1 MSRARTFL
9 TIVIPSMLAG
19 GLIFSS
25 AFTRADAGPDAALGF
40 WPAAGQLGGT
50 TLAQAAPTPPV
61 APRPPA
67 PPAPAPAAPPA
78 PPAPPRHTGSGVS
91 VTIKDGK
98 VDISGV
104 DELVSEQ
111 LENAKKSI
119 ESSPLPADVKAK
131 LRAKLD
137 RTRAIIG
144 KRLANTKN
152 LSPEQLGEEMGKLGE
167 EIGKEME
174 GFGDEME
181 RFGEQM
187 DKQFGN
193 LNVHVHSHHKK
204 GSAHDDDDDDDD
216 DTAGVPMAP
225 DVDIDADDDGMK
237 EAIKDLGD
245 LALKPAQ
252 RDAITKL
259 RKDSDKTVGDAKKQ
273 LDQLASKLHDA
284 LGNAAI
290 TDADVA
296 KYVDQISAQEAAIRK
311 ARLLAWVNAR
321 RVLDDA
327 QRKKVEDA
335 AKKKTK

>member
-1 MSRARTFL
+1 MSRARTFF

-19 GLIFSS
+19 GLIFGS

-40 WPAAGQLGGT
+40 WPAAGRLGGT
-50 TLAQAAPTPPV
+50 TLAQAAPAPPA

-67 PPAPAPAAPPA
+67 PSPAPPPA
-78 PPAPPRHTGSGVS
+78 PPAPPRHAGSGVS
-91 VTIKDGK
+91 VTYKDGK
-98 VDISGV
+98 IDISGV
-104 DELVSEQ
+104 DDLVKEQ
-111 LENAKKSI
+111 LDNARKAI
-119 ESSPLPADVKAK
+119 ESAPLPADVKAK

-137 RTRAIIG
+137 KTGAIVG
-144 KRLANTKN
+144 KRLGNAKN
-152 LSPEQLGEEMGKLGE
+152 LSPEQLGEEMGKMGD

-174 GFGDEME
+174 EFGKEME
-181 RFGEQM
+181 KFGEQM

-193 LNVHVHSHHKK
+193 VHIHHGKQ

-216 DTAGVPMAP
+216 TASVPMAP

-237 EAIKDLGD
+237 EALKDLGD
-245 LALKPAQ
+245 LALKSAQ

-259 RKDSDKTVGDAKKQ
+259 RKDSDKTVGEAKKQ
-273 LDQLASKLHDA
+273 LDQLSSKLHDA
-284 LGNAAI
+284 LGNTAI

-296 KYVDQISAQEAAIRK
+296 KYVDQITAQEAAIRK

-335 AKKKTK
+335 AKKKAK